1 MDARLCAV
9 LPARLRG
16 PARLIFPLH
25 CTAFPRRS
33 SLRSSPQPPLLT
45 HAAPRPG
52 GSLLSSRLASGAPPA
67 SPSPSLHRLPSSLL
81 ASLLAATASPHPRR
95 RRAPAARFLSSR
107 LASGAPR
114 ASPSRFTAPP
124 SLVAPRFAPRRNRL
138 SSPQAAPRPGG
149 SLPELPARLRGP
161 ARLAFGFTAP
171 PSLVARRFAP
181 RRIRL
186 SSPQAAPRPGGSLL
200 RVREPAAFAAGAE
213 HGQVPHVGLEPVLGV
228 QRRDQGARGLGGQLG
243 HPATLAADQVHVLRL
258 RREMVAGRAVP
269 EVGVGDQA
277 ELLEQLERAVDRG
290 EVHAPRRLVHLG
302 ADLLGRGVMQPGDG
316 LQDELALWGNAV
328 AAGPQRGVPRL
339 RHGPESSESPINALA
354 SAAGPDIA
362 FWITRERRW
371 SNSMHRCRTREV
383 AVR

>member
-149 SLPELPARLRGP
+149 SL
-161 ARLAFGFTAP
+161 
-171 PSLVARRFAP
+171 
-181 RRIRL
+181 
-186 SSPQAAPRPGGSLL
+186 L

-243 HPATLAADQVHVLRL
+243 HPAALPADQVHMLRFG
-258 RREMVAGRAVP
+258 REVVARSAVP
-269 EVGVGDQA
+269 EVSVGDQA
-277 ELLEQLERAVDRG
+277 ELLEQLEGAVDRG
-290 EVHAPRRLVHLG
+290 DVHAPRRLVHLG
-302 ADLLGRGVMQPGDG
+302 ADLLRRGVVQPGDG

-339 RHGPESSESPINALA
+339 RHEPESSKPL
-354 SAAGPDIA
+354 
-362 FWITRERRW
+362 ITRLPRR
-371 SNSMHRCRTREV
+371 RALT
-383 AVR
+383 